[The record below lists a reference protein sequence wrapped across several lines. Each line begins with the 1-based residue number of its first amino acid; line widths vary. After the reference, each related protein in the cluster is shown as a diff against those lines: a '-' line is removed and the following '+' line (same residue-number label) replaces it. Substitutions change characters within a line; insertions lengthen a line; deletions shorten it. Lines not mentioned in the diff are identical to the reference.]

1 METWLLIDDL
11 DNAIIDRCIA
21 SSRKS
26 AQSIFDKRGY
36 MIGDVLSEADYL
48 NELQQNNMEC
58 SLEM

>member
-11 DNAIIDRCIA
+11 DSSIVDRCLA
-21 SSRKS
+21 SSKKA
-26 AQSIFDKRGY
+26 AQSIFDNRGW

-48 NELQQNNMEC
+48 NELQQNKAEI